1 MTLCALD
8 TGAFNAMFVLTF
20 ILAAI
25 AFSFYQDKR
34 KLKKRI
40 AELEGTVEQSIE
52 IISRRKL
59 RENAHD
65 KTQ

>member
-8 TGAFNAMFVLTF
+8 TGFFNAMFVVTG
-20 ILAAI
+20 ILI
-25 AFSFYQDKR
+25 IVTYVLYQDKR
-34 KLKKRI
+34 KLKAKI
-40 AELEGTVEQSIE
+40 KELEGTVEESIQ

-65 KTQ
+65 KAQ